1 MQILD
6 ARFCEFEPHHPR
18 HDAADDA
25 GEDREDQI
33 EGADVLVVRRH
44 EPTGEET
51 RRVMV
56 AITMAGRGVGG
67 TVGGSGGSDIGHCS
81 GPRSISSSPPAQRL
95 ARKSTR
101 LNSS

>member
-1 MQILD
+1 MV
-6 ARFCEFEPHHPR
+6 RRPPR
-18 HDAADDA
+18 SKRTDTLFPYTTLFRSHDAADDA

-67 TVGGSGGSDIGHCS
+67 TVGGSGGSDIGHC
-81 GPRSISSSPPAQRL
+81 RD
-95 ARKSTR
+95 RKSTR
-101 LNSS
+101 LNSSH